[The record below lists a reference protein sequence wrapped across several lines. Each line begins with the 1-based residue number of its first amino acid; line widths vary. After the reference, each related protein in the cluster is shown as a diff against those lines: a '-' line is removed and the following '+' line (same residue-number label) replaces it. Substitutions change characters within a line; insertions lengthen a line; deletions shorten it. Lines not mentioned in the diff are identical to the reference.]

1 MAGVVT
7 GFSYLVNA
15 LWYPLLAL
23 TLLMAYLD
31 LLTRREAADLL
42 ARLRVME
49 EDLRPTLLP
58 PAVWPAQV
66 PLPPTLP

>member
-1 MAGVVT
+1 
-7 GFSYLVNA
+7 
-15 LWYPLLAL
+15 
-23 TLLMAYLD
+23 MAYLD